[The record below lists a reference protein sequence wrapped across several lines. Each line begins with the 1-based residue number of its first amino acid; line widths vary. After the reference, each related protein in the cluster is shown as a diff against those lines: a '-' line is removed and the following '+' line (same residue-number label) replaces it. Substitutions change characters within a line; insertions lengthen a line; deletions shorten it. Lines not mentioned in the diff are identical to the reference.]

1 MNNTFSRVCE
11 INTGRVMVVTDLHGD
26 WELYTRYRDYFMR
39 YAEQDYTLVVA
50 GDYIH
55 SEGPAEYD
63 QSLQIVLDLINL
75 KRTLGSALIV
85 LLGNHEMPHIY
96 HIPLSKGAYI
106 YTPRFES
113 ALGQHRSKVIDFFL
127 SLPMWVRTKAGV
139 SICHAGAFAEVNDPS
154 AMDILFH
161 FSHRSLLQNTAD
173 NIREEFIPR
182 LRQYIS
188 AEMGIPYDEVVRQ
201 YLSVE
206 GPDDPRYDDYM
217 LGAVTS
223 QDPDFRLL
231 WSALFSANELVYG
244 RKMYT
249 RYVKTL
255 LSTLSLD
262 YHLQSVLVTGHIGC
276 RGGYE
281 LLANNRQLRLASG
294 VHAHPKS
301 KAKVLIFDAAK
312 PISNGRPLVPGLL
325 DLDDLNA

>member
-1 MNNTFSRVCE
+1 MNNAFSRVCE

-26 WELYTRYRDYFMR
+26 WELYKLYRDYFLR
-39 YAEQDYTLVVA
+39 YMDQDYTLVIA

-55 SEGPAEYD
+55 SEAPAEYD
-63 QSLQIVLDLINL
+63 QSLRIVLDLIDL
-75 KRTLGSALIV
+75 KRTVGSSLIV

-113 ALGQHRSKVIDFFL
+113 VLGKHRAKVIGFFR
-127 SLPMWVRTKAGV
+127 SLPMWIHTKAGV

-161 FSHRSLLQNTAD
+161 FSHRSLLQNTAR
-173 NIREEFIPR
+173 NLRAEYIPR

-188 AEMGIPYDEVVRQ
+188 AEMGMPYDEVVKQ

-206 GPDDPRYDDYM
+206 GPDDPRYDDYV

-249 RYVKTL
+249 SYVKAL
-255 LSTLSLD
+255 LSALSLD
-262 YHLQSVLVTGHIGC
+262 YHRQNALVTGHIGC
-276 RGGYE
+276 RGGFE

-294 VHAHPKS
+294 VHADPLS
-301 KAKVLIFDAAK
+301 KAKILIFDAK
-312 PISNGRPLVPGLL
+312 KTVSNARSLVTGLL
-325 DLDDLNA
+325 NLDDLNS